1 MTDQHFNW
9 SLLPS
14 LLATSSTIPT
24 DIIFKVV
31 DMEEQVVA
39 SLEAH
44 KMIVALHSDH
54 FKNFFY
60 GSGVSFKEGEGGM
73 IIIEETTKEAF
84 EDFLGFF
91 VREED

>member
-31 DMEEQVVA
+31 DKEEQVGA

-44 KMIVALHSDH
+44 KMIVALHSDQ
-54 FKNFFY
+54 FRNAFY
-60 GSGVSFKEGEGGM
+60 GSGIKFN
-73 IIIEETTKEAF
+73 
-84 EDFLGFF
+84 
-91 VREED
+91 